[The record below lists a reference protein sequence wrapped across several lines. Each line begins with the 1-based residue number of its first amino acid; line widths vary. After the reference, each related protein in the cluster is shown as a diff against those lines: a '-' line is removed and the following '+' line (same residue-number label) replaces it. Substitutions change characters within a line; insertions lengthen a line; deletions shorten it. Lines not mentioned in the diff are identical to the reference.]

1 MKVLT
6 EHISGLILFFAL
18 ILPLV
23 TLAELTSFLVLSVF
37 ALVNPVLI
45 TIKQRSPEPIG
56 VMIYLAW
63 IANMGFATIAV
74 FLAIEL
80 ISNLL

>member
-1 MKVLT
+1 
-6 EHISGLILFFAL
+6 
-18 ILPLV
+18 LPLV

-56 VMIYLAW
+56 VTIYSAW
-63 IANMGFATIAV
+63 IANLGFVTIAV